1 MTDKYFSLPCSVLPK
16 FVLVYFLLAIILLS
30 VLRITASDHPFGIF
44 KKYVYLVRA
53 INDILVIG
61 VYSCS
66 NNKKKLFD

>member
-44 KKYVYLVRA
+44 KKYVYLA
-53 INDILVIG
+53 YFMHIQGENK
-61 VYSCS
+61 SS
-66 NNKKKLFD
+66 NLKNIIQK